1 MVRKMLLAMF
11 AISMLL
17 GSQLQGQTVTC
28 TCAEVGGSGIGD
40 CGKVLRYTYEVDP
53 QGSQVVLLG
62 IGTEDG
68 NEDNYHNICMPD
80 GWQFNIAADPEPE
93 SMPHS
98 WIKTPHGDPSPTPG
112 DACSF
117 MIGFNGPPLLTT
129 LFTFGFDHAG
139 EAHTVTWV
147 LAVAGGGATA
157 GWG

>member
-53 QGSQVVLLG
+53 QGSQVILLG

-80 GWQFNIAADPEPE
+80 GWQFNIATGADPG
-93 SMPHS
+93 SIPHS
-98 WIKTPHGDPSPTPG
+98 WEKTPHGDPSPTPG
-112 DACSF
+112 EDCSF
-117 MIGFNGPPLLTT
+117 LIGFNGPPLLTT
-129 LFTFGFDHAG
+129 PFTFGFDHAG